1 MMNDFKKI
9 SINNLDKAISYCY
22 ENNIDYVI
30 LNSNLSKQI
39 EKFVQTN
46 DFDETLNSE
55 LGKLYPAFKIDKLKF
70 FNSPLILWE
79 DLYLH
84 IYKNNKI
91 INKINVFSE

>member
-30 LNSNLSKQI
+30 LNSNLSNKI
-39 EKFVQTN
+39 KNFVKTN
-46 DFDETLNSE
+46 EFDEIMISE

-79 DLYLH
+79 DNFFH

-91 INKINVFSE
+91 INKINVFAE